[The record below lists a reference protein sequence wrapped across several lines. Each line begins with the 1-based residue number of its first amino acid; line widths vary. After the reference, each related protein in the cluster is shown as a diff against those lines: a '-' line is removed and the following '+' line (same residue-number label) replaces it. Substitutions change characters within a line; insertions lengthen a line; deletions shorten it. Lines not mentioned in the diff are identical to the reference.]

1 MAVEKEAGLLKYEL
15 KISLPIYKVVYA
27 AFFVIILSIIR
38 GVAYSYE
45 IGIVLEAPMA
55 ILAAVFC
62 TDTYTREITAKRS
75 EVQRLYP
82 MKKRMGSIAARM
94 LIQETFLSL
103 LVVMG
108 YGLFFL
114 FQHPRISAMGR
125 DDLKSEALQF
135 LLCFAAMVITVS
147 FWGLLSNLLSCIF
160 QNMWMGIGGC
170 VILWVATN
178 PGMGGIDFGAWSLF
192 SYTFRDIENSG
203 DFSWIYGKIV
213 CTGIGIVAMAVLP
226 QVIKKR
232 G

>member
-1 MAVEKEAGLLKYEL
+1 MKYEL
-15 KISLPIYKVVYA
+15 KISLPIYKVFYA

-45 IGIVLEAPMA
+45 IGIALEAPMA

-62 TDTYTREITAKRS
+62 ADTYTREITAKRS

-94 LIQETFLSL
+94 LIQEIFLSL

-135 LLCFAAMVITVS
+135 FLCFAAMVITVS
-147 FWGLLSNLLSCIF
+147 FWGLLSNLLSCILR
-160 QNMWMGIGGC
+160 NMWMGIGGC

-178 PGMGGIDFGAWSLF
+178 PNMGGRDFGAWNLF

-203 DFSWIYGKIV
+203 DLSWIYGKIV

-226 QVIKKR
+226 WVIKKR